1 MRVMKF
7 GGTSVSGGERLRAV
21 AGQVRA
27 AAAEERVLVVVS
39 AMAGVTDLLIAGIG
53 AAEAGGNPG
62 AAERFEALHRE
73 VCDEL
78 APDLGPELAAVARRL
93 AE

>member
-7 GGTSVSGGERLRAV
+7 GGTSVSGAERLRAV
-21 AGQVRA
+21 AVQVRA
-27 AAAEERVLVVVS
+27 AVADERVLVVVS

-62 AAERFEALHRE
+62 TAERFEALHRE

-78 APDLGPELAAVARRL
+78 APELGLTPAAQLVCAL
-93 AE
+93 